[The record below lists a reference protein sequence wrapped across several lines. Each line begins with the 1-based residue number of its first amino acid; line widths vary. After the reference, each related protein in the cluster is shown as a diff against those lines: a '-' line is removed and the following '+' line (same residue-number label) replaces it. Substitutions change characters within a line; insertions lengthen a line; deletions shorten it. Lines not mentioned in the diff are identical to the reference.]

1 MNFSTE
7 VMNMDLKFVIFR
19 HKYIYLGAKF
29 D

>member
-19 HKYIYLGAKF
+19 LKYIYLSAKF